1 MHYRALQS
9 ANPCSL
15 RASLG
20 FTLLEALVVVAL
32 LAILVAMGAP
42 AMSALRQRHQLQAQ
56 AEGFLDSLVLAR
68 SEALRRQQRVT
79 LCPRAQIAGG
89 RLRVSEVDWQQGW
102 VVFAD
107 GNDNAL
113 PEEGE
118 AVIEIHAAMPQGI
131 TLTVANTVKGYF
143 SYGSEGR
150 STSLNG
156 AFMAGTWRFC
166 APVLGEG
173 WLVVSNAMG
182 RPRLEKNAT
191 AACR

>member
-79 LCPRAQIAGG
+79 LCPRAQTGDCDARG
-89 RLRVSEVDWQQGW
+89 DWQQGW

-182 RPRLEKNAT
+182 RPRLEKNAS